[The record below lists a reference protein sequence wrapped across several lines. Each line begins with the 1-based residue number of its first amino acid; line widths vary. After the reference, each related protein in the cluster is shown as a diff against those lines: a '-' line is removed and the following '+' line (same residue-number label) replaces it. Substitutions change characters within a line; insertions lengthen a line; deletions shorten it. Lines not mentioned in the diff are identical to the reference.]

1 MRELEVELRAREK
14 EVLNEKQKYK
24 SLVSSRQKE
33 VLKATERAE
42 KAEKEVSTLK
52 AELKSS
58 KQQLNT
64 YAAAERKANSKKP
77 TKGSLE
83 ATVFTQV
90 DETQRGGK
98 KAKRKIVEEDDSE
111 LPTINSVTNAS
122 SLSMDTTNPHIIKQQ
137 LQQQELQQQL
147 LLFLQQ
153 QQSQQQPQQQQQQS
167 QQQQQQQYPTQH
179 LYSQQTAPNTS
190 LGSQH
195 NNFFGGAI
203 QQNSGLQM
211 PMNMSPAF
219 RPGMQMSS
227 GQQQAQPVMSMQQ
240 QMGMQ
245 ALQMQH
251 NGLSGQQM
259 HSIQGLQSPTCYV
272 GNNQM
277 PSPTVNGGQFI
288 GHNNFGQF

>member
-1 MRELEVELRAREK
+1 
-14 EVLNEKQKYK
+14 
-24 SLVSSRQKE
+24 
-33 VLKATERAE
+33 
-42 KAEKEVSTLK
+42 
-52 AELKSS
+52 
-58 KQQLNT
+58 
-64 YAAAERKANSKKP
+64 
-77 TKGSLE
+77 
-83 ATVFTQV
+83 
-90 DETQRGGK
+90 
-98 KAKRKIVEEDDSE
+98 
-111 LPTINSVTNAS
+111 
-122 SLSMDTTNPHIIKQQ
+122 
-137 LQQQELQQQL
+137 
-147 LLFLQQ
+147 
-153 QQSQQQPQQQQQQS
+153 
-167 QQQQQQQYPTQH
+167 
-179 LYSQQTAPNTS
+179 
-190 LGSQH
+190 
-195 NNFFGGAI
+195 
-203 QQNSGLQM
+203 M